1 MDEAIRSGDGT
12 PELHIKDH
20 MYYVQ
25 LDPQGFPGPVSH
37 MIHEPLPRGEKW
49 QQLELNQ

>member
-1 MDEAIRSGDGT
+1 MMGWQDPELMDEAIRSGDGT

-37 MIHEPLPRGEKW
+37 MIQWVITKR
-49 QQLELNQ
+49 